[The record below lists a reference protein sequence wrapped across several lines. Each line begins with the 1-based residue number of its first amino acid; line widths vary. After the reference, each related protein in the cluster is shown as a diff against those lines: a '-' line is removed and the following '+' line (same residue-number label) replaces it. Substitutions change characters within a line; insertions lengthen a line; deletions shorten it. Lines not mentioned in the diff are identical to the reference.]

1 MNLNSIKALMIV
13 PLVCLICL
21 SATMS
26 LQAAPEKRA
35 VKKNEW
41 KPLKG
46 ADHRLYKKTPQAN
59 LHLNI
64 FKPKDWKPGDSRPA
78 IVFFFGGGW
87 VGGNPSQFEPYCQH
101 LASKGMVA
109 IAAEYRIKSKHKT
122 TPFECVADG
131 KSAIR
136 WVRQHATELGID
148 PNRIAAGGGSAGGH
162 VAASTGTVTG
172 FEEPAEDKQIS
183 SAPNALA
190 LFNPVIDTT
199 ETGWKGGPRQL
210 GKRCKEISP
219 MHFVRKDLPPTII
232 FHGTADKTVLFEN
245 VELFTKKM
253 NELGNRCELV
263 SYPDQGH
270 GFFNLS
276 KSKESHDSTIK
287 NLDAFL
293 VSLGYLSPDK

>member
-1 MNLNSIKALMIV
+1 MNLNSPKALMIV

-35 VKKNEW
+35 AKKNEW

-87 VGGNPSQFEPYCQH
+87 VGGNPSQFQPYCQH
-101 LASKGMVA
+101 LVSKGMVA

-148 PNRIAAGGGSAGGH
+148 PDRIAAGGGSAGGH

-245 VELFTKKM
+245 VERFTKKM